1 VEAEIDSKYD
11 SGGAVQSVL
20 LSMPVETAAIDAFV
34 LDLKELGIRR
44 AVRAYLK
51 GPGLQC

>member
-1 VEAEIDSKYD
+1 VEEEMGLKYD

-51 GPGLQC
+51 GLGLQC